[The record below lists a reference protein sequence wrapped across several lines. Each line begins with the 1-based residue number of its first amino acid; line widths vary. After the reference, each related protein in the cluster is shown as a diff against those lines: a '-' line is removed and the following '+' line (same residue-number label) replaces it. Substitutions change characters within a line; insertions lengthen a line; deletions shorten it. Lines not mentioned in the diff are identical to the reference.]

1 MEIRCGGLLFSSKF
15 DSGNLAHVEKVEHQ
29 EGEGDVAGNSSSSTV
44 SAVFGS
50 SLPAADYAFNVW
62 TKPDCAETEYENGNR
77 SWFYFSVKG
86 GAPGKLIKINI
97 VNMNKQSKLYSQ
109 GMSPFV
115 RTLPVRPRWERI
127 RERPTFEMM
136 ETQFVLSFVH
146 RFLEYRGATTYFAF
160 CYPFSYTECQEM
172 LAHLDSRF
180 EECKYMS
187 PSRSAQLVCGGSCLS
202 FLDCHN
208 CSSGPFCISPPR
220 SPLDAIYYHRELLC
234 HSLDNLRVDL
244 LTVTSCHGMREEHE
258 PRLDNLFPDEA
269 TPRPHCFAGKRVFF
283 LSSRVHP
290 GETPSSFVFNGF
302 LEFILREDDP
312 RAQMLRR
319 MFVFKLIPMLNPD
332 GVVRG
337 HYRTDA
343 RGVNLNRQ
351 YLSPDAELHPAVYGA
366 KAVLLYHHI
375 HSRGAP
381 GAPDWRAYAS
391 PLTSSSLSTKSSNH
405 SIRNCTLAPEAPLSE
420 LEKANNLRNHPC
432 SQDASTHLTLSQA
445 PQLLEAPATE
455 LGNKDQAMWILPS
468 KPIGE
473 HREREAERPPS
484 VAPLEAVL
492 PQESGLAYY
501 VDLHGHASKRG
512 CFMYGNSFSEENTQV
527 ENMLFPKLI
536 SLNSA
541 HFDFMGCNFSEKNMY
556 ARDKRD
562 GQSKEGSG
570 RVAIYKASGIIHSY
584 TLECNYNTGRSVN
597 SIPVACHDNGR
608 ASPPPPP
615 TFPTKYT
622 IELFEQ
628 VGRAVAIAALDMAEC
643 NPWSRLVLSEHSS
656 LGNLRAWMLKHV
668 RNLKG
673 MAAFSRK
680 KVSNGLPTLSSENA
694 LSRSYSHGTSG
705 SSGSQQ
711 NSPQIK
717 AAPSFT
723 FSCNRAGGPA
733 GGSQSPQK
741 GSPRVLAP
749 VREPCVQDKRRQQ
762 HLTLL
767 RAATNSIQPPAPL
780 PPCARRLSQPP
791 PPTSLRPCSLPASL
805 IKSGTSPMDTKAGAL
820 VVTSCGLQAADHGR
834 EEPKPPYGMAL
845 VQPAPTPVRKR
856 LASGW
861 QSCELLCGSA
871 GPRLPWERLRGRPLP
886 GLWVPAP
893 PSEWIPPWEPSE
905 EAEHQE
911 SPRTTQHSQR
921 TLHHSAWGCRQQS
934 RSSSATTP
942 RACSASICQAGPQT
956 RLRSARTTRSCPS
969 ALKPEQSHQ
978 LQLPP
983 LPSHPSRAG
992 CSTCPRVALLPG
1004 K

>member
-29 EGEGDVAGNSSSSTV
+29 DGEGDVAGNNSSSSSSTV

-50 SLPAADYAFNVW
+50 SLPTADYEFNVW

-97 VNMNKQSKLYSQ
+97 MNMNKQSKLYSQ

-127 RERPTFEMM
+127 RERPTFEMK

-146 RFLEYRGATTYFAF
+146 RFLEYRGTTTYFAF

-172 LAHLDSRF
+172 LAQLDSRF
-180 EECKYMS
+180 EECQYMS
-187 PSRSAQLVCGGSCLS
+187 PSST
-202 FLDCHN
+202 LD
-208 CSSGPFCISPPR
+208 S
-220 SPLDAIYYHRELLC
+220 IYYHRELLC

-244 LTVTSCHGMREEHE
+244 LTVTSCHGMREERE

-312 RAQMLRR
+312 RAQVLRR
-319 MFVFKLIPMLNPD
+319 VFVFKLIPMLNPD

-375 HSRGAP
+375 HSRGPP
-381 GAPDWRAYAS
+381 GAPDWRVHAS

-405 SIRNCTLAPEAPLSE
+405 SICHCTLAPEASLSE
-420 LEKANNLRNHPC
+420 LEKANNLRNHPSTDLML
-432 SQDASTHLTLSQA
+432 SQD
-445 PQLLEAPATE
+445 PQLLEAPAAE
-455 LGNKDQAMWILPS
+455 LGNKDQAVWILPS
-468 KPIGE
+468 EPTGE
-473 HREREAERPPS
+473 HCEREAETASS
-484 VAPLEAVL
+484 VAPLEAIL

-512 CFMYGNSFSEENTQV
+512 CFMYGNSFSEENAQV

-597 SIPVACHDNGR
+597 SIPMACHDNGR

-622 IELFEQ
+622 VELFEQ
-628 VGRAVAIAALDMAEC
+628 VGRALAIAALDMAEC
-643 NPWSRLVLSEHSS
+643 NPWSRLVMSEHSS
-656 LGNLRAWMLKHV
+656 LNNLRAWMLKHV

-680 KVSNGLPTLSSENA
+680 KGSNGLPALSSENA
-694 LSRSYSHGTSG
+694 LSRARTCSHGTSG

-717 AAPSFT
+717 ASLSFT
-723 FSCNRAGGPA
+723 FSYNRAGGPA

-749 VREPCVQDKRRQQ
+749 VR
-762 HLTLL
+762 
-767 RAATNSIQPPAPL
+767 
-780 PPCARRLSQPP
+780 
-791 PPTSLRPCSLPASL
+791 
-805 IKSGTSPMDTKAGAL
+805 GTSPTGAKAGAL
-820 VVTSCGLQAADHGR
+820 VVTSHGLQAAEHGC
-834 EEPKPPYGMAL
+834 EEPKTPYGMVL
-845 VQPAPTPVRKR
+845 VQNLPKRLSTRKVLEPPSLGLLRPSRIPVRKKAAACSPSLLR
-856 LASGW
+856 LGSESTSALKVWKYTHAGSLAQSIPRGHCITQHGDADNRADLHLRRPRGAAQRAS
-861 QSCELLCGSA
+861 A
-871 GPRLPWERLRGRPLP
+871 KPGPRLAPAQLLP
-886 GLWVPAP
+886 QDPVLLHRSLSTATSSSCHQSALACVSSWVPHLP
-893 PSEWIPPWEPSE
+893 PTLPCCRGSR
-905 EAEHQE
+905 AE
-911 SPRTTQHSQR
+911 
-921 TLHHSAWGCRQQS
+921 
-934 RSSSATTP
+934 RSSMPTLPT
-942 RACSASICQAGPQT
+942 ASSSLPLQT
-956 RLRSARTTRSCPS
+956 KVCYGGRGS
-969 ALKPEQSHQ
+969 
-978 LQLPP
+978 
-983 LPSHPSRAG
+983 
-992 CSTCPRVALLPG
+992 
-1004 K
+1004 

>member
-29 EGEGDVAGNSSSSTV
+29 EGEGDVAGNNSSSSSTTV

-50 SLPAADYAFNVW
+50 SLPTADYEFNVW

-146 RFLEYRGATTYFAF
+146 RFLECRGATTYFAF

-172 LAHLDSRF
+172 LAQLDSRF

-187 PSRSAQLVCGGSCLS
+187 PSST
-202 FLDCHN
+202 LD
-208 CSSGPFCISPPR
+208 S
-220 SPLDAIYYHRELLC
+220 IYYHRELLC
-234 HSLDNLRVDL
+234 RSLDNLRVDL
-244 LTVTSCHGMREEHE
+244 LTVTSCHGMREERE

-366 KAVLLYHHI
+366 KAVLLYHHL
-375 HSRGAP
+375 HNRGP
-381 GAPDWRAYAS
+381 HGAPDWRAHAS

-405 SIRNCTLAPEAPLSE
+405 SSRNCTLAPEAPLSE
-420 LEKANNLRNHPC
+420 LEKANNLRNHP
-432 SQDASTHLTLSQA
+432 STHLTLSQD
-445 PQLLEAPATE
+445 PQPLQAPAAE
-455 LGNKDQAMWILPS
+455 LGNKDQAVWILPS
-468 KPIGE
+468 EPTGE
-473 HREREAERPPS
+473 HCEREAETLPS

-512 CFMYGNSFSEENTQV
+512 CFMYGNSFSEENAQV

-597 SIPVACHDNGR
+597 SIPMACHDNGR

-622 IELFEQ
+622 MELFEQ
-628 VGRAVAIAALDMAEC
+628 VGRALAIAALDMAEC
-643 NPWSRLVLSEHSS
+643 NPWSRLIMSEHSS
-656 LGNLRAWMLKHV
+656 LSNLRAWMLKHV

-680 KVSNGLPTLSSENA
+680 KGSNGLPALSSENA
-694 LSRSYSHGTSG
+694 PSRARTSG

-717 AAPSFT
+717 ASPSFT
-723 FSCNRAGGPA
+723 FSCTRAGGPA

-749 VREPCVQDKRRQQ
+749 VR
-762 HLTLL
+762 
-767 RAATNSIQPPAPL
+767 
-780 PPCARRLSQPP
+780 
-791 PPTSLRPCSLPASL
+791 
-805 IKSGTSPMDTKAGAL
+805 GTSPTGTKAGAL
-820 VVTSCGLQAADHGR
+820 VVTSRGLQAAEHGR
-834 EEPKPPYGMAL
+834 EEPKTHYGMAL
-845 VQPAPTPVRKR
+845 VQNLPKR
-856 LASGW
+856 LSTRKVL
-861 QSCELLCGSA
+861 E
-871 GPRLPWERLRGRPLP
+871 
-886 GLWVPAP
+886 P
-893 PSEWIPPWEPSE
+893 PSLGPLRPSRIPIRKKAAACAPSLLGLGS
-905 EAEHQE
+905 E
-911 SPRTTQHSQR
+911 S
-921 TLHHSAWGCRQQS
+921 
-934 RSSSATTP
+934 
-942 RACSASICQAGPQT
+942 
-956 RLRSARTTRSCPS
+956 PS
-969 ALKPEQSHQ
+969 ALKVWKYTHAGALAQRSLPAFPEDTASLSLGMQTTE
-978 LQLPP
+978 P
-983 LPSHPSRAG
+983 LICDDPEGLLSEHLPSRAPDSPPLSSYHKILSF
-992 CSTCPRVALLPG
+992 CTEA
-1004 K
+1004 